1 MSISIEARHIAVRSY
16 GRSLLKFLSLRARTV
31 YYFATRQRLDRSDA
45 HPVDYSKAHTMAGFG
60 GALPGGIGEMAK
72 SLGLDNLDDLDK
84 AMAPAP
90 APDALPPTQGRPST
104 EVVAGEEAIK
114 PEGWWHPKA
123 AGDQAPPAA
132 NDAEPEK
139 LASAKR
145 QEHVETVPFPS
156 FALSDEGKR
165 VVLYFGLP
173 NAMEL
178 LGENGV
184 VATVRVQAL
193 EVVARVGNTA
203 YRFHESILFEHV
215 VPAKTK
221 VRVKKDRVVVS
232 MLKVFEKAL
241 GVGLGE

>member
-1 MSISIEARHIAVRSY
+1 
-16 GRSLLKFLSLRARTV
+16 
-31 YYFATRQRLDRSDA
+31 
-45 HPVDYSKAHTMAGFG
+45 MAGFG

-132 NDAEPEK
+132 DAAEPEK

-178 LGENGV
+178 LGENAV

-232 MLKVFEKAL
+232 MLKVFEKAYWESVSVNRRA
-241 GVGLGE
+241 VGPVRKSPPDHGRATTIYGSGAKK

>member
-1 MSISIEARHIAVRSY
+1 
-16 GRSLLKFLSLRARTV
+16 
-31 YYFATRQRLDRSDA
+31 
-45 HPVDYSKAHTMAGFG
+45 MAGFG

-123 AGDQAPPAA
+123 AGDQAPTVDDA
-132 NDAEPEK
+132 AEPEK
-139 LASAKR
+139 LATAKR
-145 QEHVETVPFPS
+145 EEHVETAPFPS

-193 EVVARVGNTA
+193 EVVARVGNTCLL
-203 YRFHESILFEHV
+203 YTSPSPR
-215 VPAKTK
+215 
-221 VRVKKDRVVVS
+221 D
-232 MLKVFEKAL
+232 
-241 GVGLGE
+241 GLLSRMPSSA

>member
-1 MSISIEARHIAVRSY
+1 
-16 GRSLLKFLSLRARTV
+16 
-31 YYFATRQRLDRSDA
+31 
-45 HPVDYSKAHTMAGFG
+45 MAGF
-60 GALPGGIGEMAK
+60 PGGIGEMAK

-104 EVVAGEEAIK
+104 ERLEGEAEIK

-123 AGDQAPPAA
+123 GDPVAPEPADTA
-132 NDAEPEK
+132 AEPEK

-145 QEHVETVPFPS
+145 QEHVETAPFPS

-173 NAMEL
+173 DAMAL
-178 LGENGV
+178 LGENAV

-232 MLKVFEKAL
+232 MLKVFEKAYWESVSVNRRA
-241 GVGLGE
+241 VGPVRKSPPDHGRATTVYGSGAKK

>member
-1 MSISIEARHIAVRSY
+1 MS
-16 GRSLLKFLSLRARTV
+16 
-31 YYFATRQRLDRSDA
+31 
-45 HPVDYSKAHTMAGFG
+45 GF
-60 GALPGGIGEMAK
+60 PGGIGEMAK

-104 EVVAGEEAIK
+104 EVVTGESEIR

-123 AGDQAPPAA
+123 AGDQAPPVAET
-132 NDAEPEK
+132 AEPEK
-139 LASAKR
+139 LATASKG
-145 QEHVETVPFPS
+145 EHIETVPFPS

-173 NAMEL
+173 DAMEL
-178 LGENGV
+178 LGENAV

-232 MLKVFEKAL
+232 MLKVFEKAYWESVSVNRPA
-241 GVGLGE
+241 VGPVRKSAPYHGRATTVYGSGAKK

>member
-1 MSISIEARHIAVRSY
+1 
-16 GRSLLKFLSLRARTV
+16 
-31 YYFATRQRLDRSDA
+31 
-45 HPVDYSKAHTMAGFG
+45 MAGFG

-132 NDAEPEK
+132 DAAEPEK
-139 LASAKR
+139 LATAKR
-145 QEHVETVPFPS
+145 EEHVETVPFPS

-178 LGENGV
+178 LGENAV
-184 VATVRVQAL
+184 VATVRVQAWKWSPGW
-193 EVVARVGNTA
+193 ATRRTA
-203 YRFHESILFEHV
+203 STSPSYLSTSSRQK
-215 VPAKTK
+215 PRCA
-221 VRVKKDRVVVS
+221 
-232 MLKVFEKAL
+232 
-241 GVGLGE
+241 